1 VNSKLAQD
9 ALGMV
14 AGGVGADVQR
24 LGDGGVRSAL
34 GQQRSYLELS
44 PSKSVSVLEVGNSA
58 TSCCAVATASAS
70 LFLKLPAKLPHLTQ
84 GFAELAEQ

>member
-1 VNSKLAQD
+1 MNSQLAQD

-44 PSKSVSVLEVGNSA
+44 PSKSVSVLEVGESA
-58 TSCCAVATASAS
+58 TSCAVATASAS
-70 LFLKLPAKLPHLTQ
+70 LFLKLPPKLPHLLQ
-84 GFAELAEQ
+84 RFAELAEQ